1 MGINKVVVNDEVKL
15 DLTADTVSPS
25 TLALGITAHDKS
37 GELIT
42 GTMESGGINEE
53 DLKFSGGLNYFGSGG
68 RLDNLIE
75 HNFDK
80 IKIGWVENDG
90 TKHGVLSFDHGFS
103 ESSLSRFPPIIIY
116 GVQYGSL
123 ESAFSGCKNLT
134 ELPIFNTTPYTG
146 TIGKIR
152 FLFSDC
158 YSITQIPSGYLSNQ
172 AIALNE
178 QYDSDTFSGVFW
190 DCFKLEEMN
199 DGSFLQYG
207 KDYSNMFD
215 TCCSLRK
222 LEGLVLNS
230 NRKMDY
236 DEFIGTFDNCAM
248 LSSLV
253 FNSPGDYRMKDQTI
267 DLTTCGYSTDKD
279 GKYTGRPSSYTFQ
292 LPYAKKVFNE
302 TTYNQLKD
310 TADWWT
316 ADVAYS
322 KYDRQSAIATMN
334 SLPDARKYIDSQTS
348 PFPDKNVIKFK
359 KGAGSAKG
367 DLYNMSNLTDEEK
380 GVATAKG
387 WTVELVD

>member
-1 MGINKVVVNDEVKL
+1 MAVNKIVINNEVKL

-37 GELIT
+37 GNIIT

-53 DLKFSGGLNYFGSGG
+53 DLKFSGGLNYFGHDG

-90 TKHGVLSFDHGFS
+90 TKHGVLAFDNGFS
-103 ESSLSRFPPIIIY
+103 DSSLSRFPPIIIY
-116 GVQYGSL
+116 GAQYTSL

-146 TIGKIR
+146 AIGNIR
-152 FLFSDC
+152 FLFSNC

-172 AIALNE
+172 AIALDK
-178 QYDSDTFSGVFW
+178 YASDTFSGVFW

-207 KDYSNMFD
+207 KDYSNMFN

-222 LEGLVLNS
+222 LEGIVLNN
-230 NRKMDY
+230 NRTMSS
-236 DEFIGTFDNCAM
+236 DEFISTFDNCAM

-253 FNSPGDYRMKDQTI
+253 FNSPGDYQMKDQEI

-279 GKYTGRPSSYTFQ
+279 GKYKSKYSPYTFQ
-292 LPYAKKVFNE
+292 LPFAKKVFNE
-302 TTYNQLKD
+302 TSYQRLKD

-322 KYDRQSAIATMN
+322 KYDRQSAIATIN
-334 SLPDARKYIDSQTS
+334 SLPDTKKYIDSQTS
-348 PFPDKNVIKFK
+348 PFPSKNIIKFK

-380 GVATAKG
+380 DIAFSKG
-387 WTVELVD
+387 WTVELID

>member
-53 DLKFSGGLNYFGSGG
+53 DLKFSGGLSYFGDDG

-103 ESSLSRFPPIIIY
+103 DSSLSRVPPIIIY
-116 GVQYGSL
+116 GAQYTSL
-123 ESAFSGCKNLT
+123 ESAFSNCKNLT

-146 TIGKIR
+146 AIGNIR
-152 FLFSDC
+152 FMFSDC

-172 AIALNE
+172 AIALN
-178 QYDSDTFSGVFW
+178 QYASDTFSGVFW

-207 KDYSNMFD
+207 KDYSNMFN

-222 LEGLVLNS
+222 LEGIVLNN
-230 NRKMDY
+230 NRTMSS
-236 DEFIGTFDNCAM
+236 DEFISTFDNCAM

-253 FNSPGDYRMKDQTI
+253 FNSPGDYKMKNQEI

-279 GKYTGRPSSYTFQ
+279 GKYKSKYSTYTFQ
-292 LPYAKKVFNE
+292 LPFVKKVFNE
-302 TTYNQLKD
+302 TSYERLKN

-334 SLPDARKYIDSQTS
+334 SLPDTRKYIDTLSGYG
-348 PFPDKNVIKFK
+348 NENIIKFK

-367 DLYNMSNLTDEEK
+367 DLYNMSNLTDEEIDI
-380 GVATAKG
+380 AFSKG
-387 WTVELVD
+387 WTVKLID

>member
-1 MGINKVVVNDEVKL
+1 MAVNKIVINNEVKL

-53 DLKFSGGLNYFGSGG
+53 DLKFSGGLSYFGDDG

-80 IKIGWVENDG
+80 IKIGWIENDG
-90 TKHGVLSFDHGFS
+90 TKHGVIAFDHGFS
-103 ESSLSRFPPIIIY
+103 GSSLSRFPPIIID
-116 GVQYGSL
+116 GAQYTSL
-123 ESAFSGCKNLT
+123 ESAFSDCKNLT

-146 TIGKIR
+146 AIGKIN
-152 FLFSDC
+152 FLFADC

-178 QYDSDTFSGVFW
+178 QYDSDTFSAVFW

-207 KDYSNMFD
+207 KDYSSMFHN
-215 TCCSLRK
+215 CCSLRK
-222 LEGLVLNS
+222 LEGLVLNN
-230 NRKMDY
+230 NRNMYY
-236 DEFIGTFDNCAM
+236 DEFVGTFDNCAM

-253 FNSPGDYRMKDQTI
+253 FNSPGDFRMKNQTI

-279 GKYTGRPSSYTFQ
+279 GKYTYRSYTFQ
-292 LPYAKKVFNE
+292 LPFAKKVFNE
-302 TTYNQLKD
+302 TSYQRLKD

-334 SLPDARKYIDSQTS
+334 SLPDARKYIDSLTGYGNE
-348 PFPDKNVIKFK
+348 NVIKFK

-380 GVATAKG
+380 HIAFTKG

>member
-25 TLALGITAHDKS
+25 TLASGITAHDKS

-53 DLKFSGGLNYFGSGG
+53 DLKFSGGLSYFGDGG

-103 ESSLSRFPPIIIY
+103 DSSLSRFPPIIIY
-116 GVQYGSL
+116 GAQYTSL

-146 TIGKIR
+146 AIGKIR
-152 FLFSDC
+152 FLFSNC

-207 KDYSNMFD
+207 KDYSQMFN

-222 LEGLVLNS
+222 LEGLVLNN
-230 NRKMDY
+230 NRTMKF

-310 TADWWT
+310 TDDWWT
-316 ADVAYS
+316 NQVAYS

-334 SLPDARKYIDSQTS
+334 SLPDARKYIDSLTGYG
-348 PFPDKNVIKFK
+348 NENIIKFK

-380 GVATAKG
+380 DVAFSKG

>member
-53 DLKFSGGLNYFGSGG
+53 DLKFSGGLSYFDDDG

-103 ESSLSRFPPIIIY
+103 DSSLSRFPPIIIY
-116 GVQYGSL
+116 GAQYTSL

-134 ELPIFNTTPYTG
+134 ELPIFSTTPYTG
-146 TIGKIR
+146 AIGNIR
-152 FLFSDC
+152 FMFSEC

-172 AIALNE
+172 AIALN
-178 QYDSDTFSGVFW
+178 QYVSDTFSGVFW

-207 KDYSNMFD
+207 KDYSNMFN

-222 LEGLVLNS
+222 LEGIVLNN
-230 NRKMDY
+230 NRTMSS
-236 DEFIGTFDNCAM
+236 DEFISTFDNCAM

-253 FNSPGDYRMKDQTI
+253 FNSPGDYKMKNQEI

-279 GKYTGRPSSYTFQ
+279 GKYKSKHSTYTFQ
-292 LPYAKKVFNE
+292 LPFVKKVFNE
-302 TTYNQLKD
+302 TSYERLKN

-334 SLPDARKYIDSQTS
+334 SLPDTRKYIDTLTGYG
-348 PFPDKNVIKFK
+348 NENIIKFK

-380 GVATAKG
+380 DIAFSKG
-387 WTVELVD
+387 WTVELID

>member
-53 DLKFSGGLNYFGSGG
+53 DLKFSGGLNYFGQDG

-90 TKHGVLSFDHGFS
+90 TKHGVLAFNNGFS
-103 ESSLSRFPPIIIY
+103 NSSLSRIPPIIIY

-123 ESAFSGCKNLT
+123 EYAFSGCKNLT
-134 ELPIFNTTPYTG
+134 ELPIFSTAPYNG
-146 TIGKIR
+146 TIGNLR
-152 FLFSDC
+152 YMFSDC

-172 AIALNE
+172 AIALN
-178 QYDSDTFSGVFW
+178 QYDTDTFNGIFSNCVR
-190 DCFKLEEMN
+190 LEEMN

-207 KDYSNMFD
+207 KNYSNMFKN
-215 TCCSLRK
+215 CCSLRK
-222 LEGLVLNS
+222 LEGLVLKDFEIETVTNQFS
-230 NRKMDY
+230 
-236 DEFIGTFDNCAM
+236 ETFNNCAM
-248 LSSLV
+248 LSSLI
-253 FNSPGDYRMKDQTI
+253 FSTSGDYKMQSQTI

-279 GKYTGRPSSYTFQ
+279 GKYKFGSYTFQ
-292 LPYAKKVFNE
+292 LPIAKGVFNE
-302 TTYNQLKD
+302 NTYERLKN
-310 TADWWT
+310 TEDWWT
-316 ADVAYS
+316 NQVAYS
-322 KYDRQSAIATMN
+322 KYDRQSAIATIN
-334 SLPDARKYIDSQTS
+334 SLPDTKTYLNSEPLAYPNK
-348 PFPDKNVIKFK
+348 IKFK

-380 GVATAKG
+380 GVATVKG

>member
-53 DLKFSGGLNYFGSGG
+53 DLKFSGGLSYFGNDG

-90 TKHGVLSFDHGFS
+90 TKHGVLAFDNGFS
-103 ESSLSRFPPIIIY
+103 DSSLSRFPPIIIY
-116 GVQYGSL
+116 GAQYTSL
-123 ESAFSGCKNLT
+123 ESAFSNCKNLT

-146 TIGKIR
+146 AIGNIR
-152 FLFSDC
+152 FMFSNC

-178 QYDSDTFSGVFW
+178 YASDTFSGVFW

-207 KDYSNMFD
+207 KDYSNMFN

-222 LEGLVLNS
+222 LEGIVLNN
-230 NRKMDY
+230 NRTMKY
-236 DEFIGTFDNCAM
+236 DEFISTFDNCAM

-253 FNSPGDYRMKDQTI
+253 FNSPGDYKMKNQEI

-279 GKYTGRPSSYTFQ
+279 GKYKSKYSTYTFQ
-292 LPYAKKVFNE
+292 LPFVKKVFNE
-302 TTYNQLKD
+302 TSYERLKN

-334 SLPDARKYIDSQTS
+334 SLPDTRKYIDTLTGYG
-348 PFPDKNVIKFK
+348 NENIIKFK

-367 DLYNMSNLTDEEK
+367 DLYNMSNLTDAEK
-380 GVATAKG
+380 DIAFSKG
-387 WTVELVD
+387 WTVKLID

>member
-1 MGINKVVVNDEVKL
+1 MGINKVVVNDVVKL

-80 IKIGWVENDG
+80 IKLGWVENDG

-103 ESSLSRFPPIIIY
+103 DSSLSRIPPIIIY

-134 ELPIFNTTPYTG
+134 ELPIFSTAPYNG
-146 TIGKIR
+146 TIGNLR
-152 FLFSDC
+152 YMFSNC

-172 AIALNE
+172 AIALN
-178 QYDSDTFSGVFW
+178 QYDTDTFNGIFQNCVR
-190 DCFKLEEMN
+190 LEEMN

-207 KDYSNMFD
+207 KNYSSMFKN
-215 TCCSLRK
+215 CCSLRK
-222 LEGLVLNS
+222 LEGIVLKDFEIKTVTNQFS
-230 NRKMDY
+230 
-236 DEFIGTFDNCAM
+236 GTFDNCAM
-248 LSSLV
+248 LSSLI
-253 FNSPGDYRMKDQTI
+253 FSTSGDYKMQSQTI

-279 GKYTGRPSSYTFQ
+279 GKYKFGSYTFQ
-292 LPYAKKVFNE
+292 LPIAKGVFNE
-302 TTYNQLKD
+302 NTYERLKNTEDYWTNQ
-310 TADWWT
+310 
-316 ADVAYS
+316 VAYS
-322 KYDRQSAIATMN
+322 KYDRQSAIATIN
-334 SLPDARKYIDSQTS
+334 SLPDTKKYLNSEPS
-348 PFPDKNVIKFK
+348 AYPNKIKFK

-380 GVATAKG
+380 GVAFDKG

>member
-1 MGINKVVVNDEVKL
+1 MAVNKIVINDEIKI

-37 GELIT
+37 GNVIT

-53 DLKFSGGLNYFGSGG
+53 DLKFSGGLSYFGDDG

-90 TKHGVLSFDHGFS
+90 TKHGVLSFDYGFS
-103 ESSLSRFPPIIIY
+103 GSSLSRVPPIIIY
-116 GVQYGSL
+116 GAQYTSL
-123 ESAFSGCKNLT
+123 ESAFSNCKNLT

-146 TIGKIR
+146 AIGNIR
-152 FLFSDC
+152 FMFSDC

-172 AIALNE
+172 AIALD
-178 QYDSDTFSGVFW
+178 QYASDTFSGVFW

-207 KDYSNMFD
+207 KDYSNMFN

-222 LEGLVLNS
+222 LEGIVLNN
-230 NRKMDY
+230 NRTMSS
-236 DEFIGTFDNCAM
+236 DEFISTFDNCAM

-253 FNSPGDYRMKDQTI
+253 FNSPGDYKMKNQEI

-279 GKYTGRPSSYTFQ
+279 GKYKSKYSTYTFQ
-292 LPYAKKVFNE
+292 LPFVKKVFNE
-302 TTYNQLKD
+302 TSYERLKN

-334 SLPDARKYIDSQTS
+334 SLPDTRKYIDTLTGYG
-348 PFPDKNVIKFK
+348 NENIIKFK

-367 DLYNMSNLTDEEK
+367 DLYNMSNLTDEEIA
-380 GVATAKG
+380 VATAKG
-387 WTVELVD
+387 WTVKLVD

>member
-53 DLKFSGGLNYFGSGG
+53 DLKFSGGLSYFGHDG

-90 TKHGVLSFDHGFS
+90 TKHGVLAFDNGFS
-103 ESSLSRFPPIIIY
+103 NSSLSRFPPIIIY
-116 GVQYGSL
+116 GAQYTSL
-123 ESAFSGCKNLT
+123 EHAFSDCKNLT

-146 TIGKIR
+146 AIGKIN
-152 FLFSDC
+152 FLFADC

-207 KDYSNMFD
+207 KDYSSMFHN
-215 TCCSLRK
+215 CCSLRK
-222 LEGLVLNS
+222 LEGIVLNN
-230 NRKMDY
+230 NRTMKFN
-236 DEFIGTFDNCAM
+236 EFVGTFDNCAM

-253 FNSPGDYRMKDQTI
+253 FNSPGDFRMKDQTI

-279 GKYTGRPSSYTFQ
+279 GKYTYRSYTFQ

-302 TTYNQLKD
+302 TTYQRLKD
-310 TADWWT
+310 TDDWWT

-334 SLPDARKYIDSQTS
+334 SLPDARKYIDSLTGYGNE
-348 PFPDKNVIKFK
+348 NVIKFK

-367 DLYNMSNLTDEEK
+367 DLYNMSNLTEQEK
-380 GVATAKG
+380 DIAFDKG
-387 WTVELVD
+387 WTVKLVD

>member
-1 MGINKVVVNDEVKL
+1 MAVNKIVINNEVKL

-37 GELIT
+37 GNIIT

-53 DLKFSGGLNYFGSGG
+53 DLKFSGGLNYFGHDG

-90 TKHGVLSFDHGFS
+90 TKHGVLAFDNGFS
-103 ESSLSRFPPIIIY
+103 DSSLSRFPPIIIY
-116 GVQYGSL
+116 GAQYTSL

-146 TIGKIR
+146 AIGNIR
-152 FLFSDC
+152 FLFSNC

-172 AIALNE
+172 AIALD
-178 QYDSDTFSGVFW
+178 QYASDTFSGVFW

-207 KDYSNMFD
+207 KDYSNMFN

-222 LEGLVLNS
+222 LEGIVLNN
-230 NRKMDY
+230 NRTMSS
-236 DEFIGTFDNCAM
+236 DEFISTFDNCAM

-253 FNSPGDYRMKDQTI
+253 FNSPGDYQMKDQEI

-279 GKYTGRPSSYTFQ
+279 GKYKSRYSSYTFQ
-292 LPYAKKVFNE
+292 LPFAKKVFNE
-302 TTYNQLKD
+302 TSYQNLKD

-322 KYDRQSAIATMN
+322 KYDRQSAIATIN
-334 SLPDARKYIDSQTS
+334 SLPDTKKYIDSQTS
-348 PFPDKNVIKFK
+348 PFPSKNIIKFK

-380 GVATAKG
+380 HIAFSKG
-387 WTVELVD
+387 WTVELID

>member
-1 MGINKVVVNDEVKL
+1 MGINKVVVNDVVKL

-80 IKIGWVENDG
+80 IKLGWVENDG

-103 ESSLSRFPPIIIY
+103 DSSLSRIPPIIIY

-134 ELPIFNTTPYTG
+134 ELPIFSTAPYNG
-146 TIGKIR
+146 TIGNLR
-152 FLFSDC
+152 YMFSNC

-172 AIALNE
+172 AIALN
-178 QYDSDTFSGVFW
+178 QYDTDTFNGIFQNCVR
-190 DCFKLEEMN
+190 LEEMN

-207 KDYSNMFD
+207 KNYSSMFKN
-215 TCCSLRK
+215 CCSLRK
-222 LEGLVLNS
+222 LEGIVLKDFEIKTVTNQFS
-230 NRKMDY
+230 
-236 DEFIGTFDNCAM
+236 GTFDNCAM
-248 LSSLV
+248 LSSLI
-253 FNSPGDYRMKDQTI
+253 FSTSGDYKMQSQTI

-279 GKYTGRPSSYTFQ
+279 GKYKFGSYTFQ
-292 LPYAKKVFNE
+292 LPIAKGVFNE
-302 TTYNQLKD
+302 NTYERLKNTEDYWTNQ
-310 TADWWT
+310 
-316 ADVAYS
+316 VAYS
-322 KYDRQSAIATMN
+322 KYDRQSAIATIN
-334 SLPDARKYIDSQTS
+334 SLPDTKKYLNSEPS
-348 PFPDKNVIKFK
+348 AYPNKIKFK

-380 GVATAKG
+380 GVAFDKG
-387 WTVELVD
+387 WTVELID